1 MCTLFHSDTA
11 YTKVRKD
18 NKKTALLQIIA
29 IFHITF
35 KQQKPKI
42 RKLLHIRKKSI
53 TFARFCGI
61 RKKAPTRL
69 PLPPQE
75 HPTSPYRARRV
86 PATEGE
92 IDIEKALTEYMR
104 IALIGYGKMGH
115 TIEEVARERGHQV
128 VCVIDKNNQEAFD
141 SEAFASADVAIEFTT
156 PATAEANIR
165 RAWSK
170 GKPVVCGTT
179 GWAIEQLAVNDEQ
192 LLHNRRTL
200 VWSSNYSVGVNIL
213 FALNRQLAE
222 IMSKYP
228 EYQPSITEVHHVH
241 KLDAPSGTAK
251 TLQYTIENLLTSPT
265 PPEEGLDGCSESPL
279 YEGVGGVEGRAVD
292 VPITSIREGEVP
304 GIHTVTWDSEVDTI
318 SISHSAKSRK
328 GFALGAVLAA
338 EWIRG
343 KRGFHTMQEVLFN
356 EELRMKN

>member
-1 MCTLFHSDTA
+1 
-11 YTKVRKD
+11 
-18 NKKTALLQIIA
+18 
-29 IFHITF
+29 
-35 KQQKPKI
+35 
-42 RKLLHIRKKSI
+42 
-53 TFARFCGI
+53 
-61 RKKAPTRL
+61 
-69 PLPPQE
+69 
-75 HPTSPYRARRV
+75 
-86 PATEGE
+86 
-92 IDIEKALTEYMR
+92 MR

-128 VCVIDKNNQEAFD
+128 VCVIDKDNQEAFD

-156 PATAEANIR
+156 PATAEDNIR
-165 RAWSK
+165 RAWQCAMRKEQTSPTPPK
-170 GKPVVCGTT
+170 EGLDGCSESPLYEGVGGVAEAMEVPITSMRQGGLPVVCGTT
-179 GWAIEQLAVNDEQ
+179 GWDVEQFVM
-192 LLHNRRTL
+192 HNAQCVMENAL

-213 FALNRQLAE
+213 FELNRQLAE

-251 TLQYTIENLLTSPT
+251 TLQCAIHNAQCAMKEDKTSPT
-265 PPEEGLDGCSESPL
+265 PPKEGISEHPSSPSL
-279 YEGVGGVEGRAVD
+279 GGVGE

-338 EWIRG
+338 EWIIG
-343 KRGFHTMQEVLFN
+343 KRGFHTMEEVLFN
-356 EELRMKN
+356 DEL